1 MPLAMMAVRSSK
13 CFEKLVPH
21 ILTYVCLF
29 LGQLLTYDP
38 LSPHTKAL
46 CMNGSKG
53 SIFVAF
59 CENRWITSQQ
69 ELLTLDSCIVELR
82 KHDLTDFCRAPL
94 HLCTRAV
101 FAKLTMFKTSQ
112 CLGTL

>member
-1 MPLAMMAVRSSK
+1 
-13 CFEKLVPH
+13 
-21 ILTYVCLF
+21 
-29 LGQLLTYDP
+29 
-38 LSPHTKAL
+38 
-46 CMNGSKG
+46 MNGSKG

>member
-38 LSPHTKAL
+38 LSPHTTA
-46 CMNGSKG
+46 
-53 SIFVAF
+53 
-59 CENRWITSQQ
+59 
-69 ELLTLDSCIVELR
+69 IV
-82 KHDLTDFCRAPL
+82 
-94 HLCTRAV
+94 
-101 FAKLTMFKTSQ
+101 
-112 CLGTL
+112 